1 MRKPVSRA
9 ELYNELARFL
19 KYKTRDE
26 IDKPIEKPLLDAPSP
41 ETAARLPELIA
52 ILEQELTP
60 QWDELQKKQPV
71 KAVLK
76 FGQDLE
82 KVGQEYNIDTVTKFG
97 ADLIVYI
104 NNFDVRKMRFLL
116 SGFPELIEQLKPRIN
131 TNNHK

>member
-1 MRKPVSRA
+1 
-9 ELYNELARFL
+9 L

-41 ETAARLPELIA
+41 ETAARLPELVA
-52 ILEQELTP
+52 ILEHELTP
-60 QWDELQKKQPV
+60 QWNELRKKQPV

-76 FGQDLE
+76 FGYDLE
-82 KVGQEYNIDTVTKFG
+82 KLGKEYNIGTVTKFG

-104 NNFDVRKMRFLL
+104 NNFDVRKMRLLL

-131 TNNHK
+131 TNKHE